1 MVKSEKAPCRL
12 FSALFGSLPNV
23 FADNRGKILPNDFQ
37 PQINRRLILGTN
49 TNVCSL
55 KVFALSI
62 IGGSCKRFCRKCG
75 IFCALKRGRRVG
87 RKSAFPEKMPI
98 NYFRTIGAEKS
109 VFGFLKR
116 KIKDFSDS
124 LFTALFIGFYHKNQF
139 KQKTVYQSGRS
150 PNYR

>member
-1 MVKSEKAPCRL
+1 M
-12 FSALFGSLPNV
+12 
-23 FADNRGKILPNDFQ
+23 
-37 PQINRRLILGTN
+37 GTN

-75 IFCALKRGRRVG
+75 IFCVLKRGRRVG
-87 RKSAFPEKMPI
+87 RKSVFPEKMPI

-109 VFGFLKR
+109 VFGFFKR
-116 KIKDFSDS
+116 KIKDFSAS
-124 LFTALFIGFYHKNQF
+124 LFTALFIGFYHKNLF